1 MANPVYLTLNG
12 ELQGLISSGCS
23 SMLSIGNK
31 AQIAHQDQI
40 MVTSLSH
47 GLSRAQNVNHQEL
60 TITKPVDKSSPL
72 LGKAISENECL
83 TCDFV
88 FYRTNRFGINEPYYK
103 LKLAN
108 ARLSNIGL
116 TIPHTINDQ
125 EWNATQIIE
134 YLESGIHYAKKEP
147 GGLRRFDIKLLEQLN
162 RRKRILDIM
171 ETSIRQRRFKV
182 WYQPVFNLK
191 TNRFSSAE
199 APLRLRDYDGE
210 PVSPSEFIPLAEET
224 GLIDDLS
231 WIVLEEVC
239 TLLGQMRDKIDSISI
254 NLSMQQF
261 EDRSLCAR
269 IHECLNRSG
278 LNPDQLKIEVT
289 ERVLLQDMD
298 YMKMMMEE
306 MTGEGFGFY
315 LDDFGTGY
323 SNISCALSLPFEYI
337 KLDRSLL
344 VRLPGDSKVQ
354 VFVRSMVETF
364 HAMGQKIVAEGVEE
378 EEQIELLRQF
388 GVDCVQGYYYGK
400 PMPEDEF
407 RAAVAKGWE
416 EQRR

>member
-1 MANPVYLTLNG
+1 M
-12 ELQGLISSGCS
+12 
-23 SMLSIGNK
+23 
-31 AQIAHQDQI
+31 
-40 MVTSLSH
+40 
-47 GLSRAQNVNHQEL
+47 
-60 TITKPVDKSSPL
+60 
-72 LGKAISENECL
+72 
-83 TCDFV
+83 
-88 FYRTNRFGINEPYYK
+88 
-103 LKLAN
+103 
-108 ARLSNIGL
+108 
-116 TIPHTINDQ
+116 
-125 EWNATQIIE
+125 
-134 YLESGIHYAKKEP
+134 
-147 GGLRRFDIKLLEQLN
+147 
-162 RRKRILDIM
+162 
-171 ETSIRQRRFKV
+171 
-182 WYQPVFNLK
+182 FNLK
-191 TNRFSSAE
+191 TSRFSSAE
-199 APLRLRDYDGE
+199 ALRRLRDYDGE

-231 WIVLEEVC
+231 WIVLEEIC
-239 TLLGQMRDKIDSISI
+239 MLFGQMRGKIDSVSI
-254 NLSMQQF
+254 NLSMRQF
-261 EDRSLCAR
+261 EDRSLSGR
-269 IHECLNRSG
+269 IHECLKRSG
-278 LNPDQLKIEVT
+278 LSPDKLKIEVT

-298 YMKMMMEE
+298 YMKMIMEE

-407 RAAVAKGWE
+407 RAAKFF
-416 EQRR
+416 RCSL

>member
-1 MANPVYLTLNG
+1 M
-12 ELQGLISSGCS
+12 
-23 SMLSIGNK
+23 
-31 AQIAHQDQI
+31 
-40 MVTSLSH
+40 
-47 GLSRAQNVNHQEL
+47 
-60 TITKPVDKSSPL
+60 
-72 LGKAISENECL
+72 
-83 TCDFV
+83 
-88 FYRTNRFGINEPYYK
+88 
-103 LKLAN
+103 
-108 ARLSNIGL
+108 
-116 TIPHTINDQ
+116 
-125 EWNATQIIE
+125 
-134 YLESGIHYAKKEP
+134 
-147 GGLRRFDIKLLEQLN
+147 
-162 RRKRILDIM
+162 
-171 ETSIRQRRFKV
+171 
-182 WYQPVFNLK
+182 
-191 TNRFSSAE
+191 
-199 APLRLRDYDGE
+199 
-210 PVSPSEFIPLAEET
+210 AEET

-269 IHECLNRSG
+269 IHECLNRCG

-298 YMKMMMEE
+298 YMKRMMEE

>member
-1 MANPVYLTLNG
+1 
-12 ELQGLISSGCS
+12 
-23 SMLSIGNK
+23 
-31 AQIAHQDQI
+31 
-40 MVTSLSH
+40 
-47 GLSRAQNVNHQEL
+47 
-60 TITKPVDKSSPL
+60 
-72 LGKAISENECL
+72 
-83 TCDFV
+83 
-88 FYRTNRFGINEPYYK
+88 
-103 LKLAN
+103 
-108 ARLSNIGL
+108 
-116 TIPHTINDQ
+116 
-125 EWNATQIIE
+125 
-134 YLESGIHYAKKEP
+134 
-147 GGLRRFDIKLLEQLN
+147 
-162 RRKRILDIM
+162 M

-199 APLRLRDYDGE
+199 ALLRLRDYDGE

-269 IHECLNRSG
+269 IHECLNRCG

-298 YMKMMMEE
+298 YMKRMMEE

-323 SNISCALSLPFEYI
+323 SNLSCALSLPFEYI
-337 KLDRSLL
+337 KLDRSLWY
-344 VRLPGDSKVQ
+344 VCPGTA
-354 VFVRSMVETF
+354 RS
-364 HAMGQKIVAEGVEE
+364 GI
-378 EEQIELLRQF
+378 
-388 GVDCVQGYYYGK
+388 
-400 PMPEDEF
+400 
-407 RAAVAKGWE
+407 
-416 EQRR
+416 

>member
-1 MANPVYLTLNG
+1 MATRQYFQVILVCLKQFSLINEKFSYKKGDEFLYNIAR
-12 ELQGLISSGCS
+12 ELDHILPGA
-23 SMLSIGNK
+23 K
-31 AQIAHQDQI
+31 A
-40 MVTSLSH
+40 
-47 GLSRAQNVNHQEL
+47 
-60 TITKPVDKSSPL
+60 
-72 LGKAISENECL
+72 
-83 TCDFV
+83 F
-88 FYRTNRFGINEPYYK
+88 RFGNVEFAVLLPFETEEKASERLKK
-103 LKLAN
+103 L
-108 ARLSNIGL
+108 
-116 TIPHTINDQ
+116 Q
-125 EWNATQIIE
+125 ERFEERWELGSLGSYIQAYFTDVIYRGQKWKAAQMIE
-134 YLESGIHYAKKEP
+134 YLESGLQYAKKEP
-147 GGLRRFDIKLLEQLN
+147 GGLRRFDEKLLEQLN
-162 RRKRILDIM
+162 RRKRMMEIM

-191 TNRFSSAE
+191 TSRFSSAE
-199 APLRLRDYDGE
+199 ALLRLRDYDGE
-210 PVSPSEFIPLAEET
+210 PISPSEFIPLAEET

-239 TLLGQMRDKIDSISI
+239 MLLGQMGDKIDSVSI

-261 EDRSLCAR
+261 EDRNLSGR

-278 LNPDQLKIEVT
+278 LSPDKLKIEVT

-298 YMKMMMEE
+298 YMKMIMEE

-344 VRLPGDSKVQ
+344 VRLPGDRKAQ
-354 VFVRSMVETF
+354 VFVRSMIETF

-407 RAAVAKGWE
+407 KAAIAKGWE
-416 EQRR
+416 EQRK